1 MTRQRD
7 LIGADEDQDDI
18 PTIGHNSAGAQLR
31 SIIQR
36 IEKLEEEKKEL
47 GADIREIYAE
57 AKGNGFEPKTL
68 RQVIKLR
75 RLTEADR
82 REQQELLD
90 TYLSAI
96 GI

>member
-7 LIGADEDQDDI
+7 LIGADEDQDDT